1 MTRPAGTTGGMV
13 EGIDVDRVAAVVRAC
28 PAVAGLSGAGGRGTY
43 LPGRRV
49 PGVVI
54 REPIGS
60 GPATI
65 EVHVIA
71 RYGPAISEVA
81 AQVRAAVA
89 EVAPGSPV
97 DVVVEDVDTAPLP
110 VGSAPG

>member
-1 MTRPAGTTGGMV
+1 VTRPAGTTGSTAD
-13 EGIDVDRVAAVVRAC
+13 GIDVDRVAAVVLAC
-28 PAVAGLSGAGGRGTY
+28 PAVAGLSSAGGRGSY

-54 REPIGS
+54 RESTRS

-65 EVHVIA
+65 EVHVVA

-89 EVAPGSPV
+89 VVAPGSPV
-97 DVVVEDVDTAPLP
+97 DVGVEDVDIEP
-110 VGSAPG
+110 VAAGSVPG